1 MTDFFRRMMKA
12 EQIERV
18 RKWAQREIAVYD
30 VPLDPILREEVAEV
44 VLWLLEPDPVKDA
57 APAMKAVCEKAMKH
71 AESLEEEPP
80 WFREMAVALA
90 FANGELDEYQ

>member
-1 MTDFFRRMMKA
+1 MTGNFNLLITNWGRFLMGDEPVPIA
-12 EQIERV
+12 EFNTQTTNDDIN
-18 RKWAQREIAVYD
+18 
-30 VPLDPILREEVAEV
+30 
-44 VLWLLEPDPVKDA
+44 LLLA

-71 AESLEEEPP
+71 AELLEEEPP